1 MTRLSLYLARLFA
14 VDAIALFAVAVFLLF
29 LIQCLRIFDV
39 VSVKGQS
46 VLTLLGQALLTMPSL
61 AVVFLYVCVGIG
73 LGRALRA
80 MQSNHELHIIHSS
93 RRLPALLGAV
103 GIYTG
108 ACALMVLV
116 VSNFVEPYTT
126 RQFNDWSASVTADLV
141 GRTLRPHRFA
151 EVVPGVNM
159 VIGGREG
166 DGHLTNFFA
175 DDNRSGESRRTYIA
189 RSAIVA
195 EDDEGY
201 VLQLV
206 DGAIQYMS
214 DDFQFSQVAF
224 ARYDLALER
233 LTGPTEYRN
242 TLAEKNSF
250 ELLGEGFSTGTW
262 SGEIGTLLVKRLGE
276 ALRVVA
282 ICIFVTAL
290 AAFPHGRRGRELPL
304 ELVVLGAAF
313 LERGVASLPSI
324 AERYGPLA
332 GSSVLLVA
340 SAAVLL
346 VRLRV
351 FTPVWRRAPA

>member
-14 VDAIALFAVAVFLLF
+14 VDAIALFAVALFLLF

-73 LGRALRA
+73 LGRALRS

-93 RRLPALLGAV
+93 RRLPALLGGV

-108 ACALMVLV
+108 ICALAVLM

-159 VIGGREG
+159 VIGGRQA
-166 DGHLTNFFA
+166 DGHLTDFFA
-175 DDNRSGESRRTYIA
+175 DDNRSADSRRTYVA
-189 RSAIVA
+189 KSAIVA
-195 EDDEGY
+195 EDEQGY
-201 VLQLV
+201 VLQLI
-206 DGAIQYMS
+206 DGSIQYMS
-214 DDFQFSQVAF
+214 ADFQFSQVAF
-224 ARYDLALER
+224 ERYDLALDR
-233 LTGPTEYRN
+233 LTGQAEYRN
-242 TLAEKNSF
+242 TLAERNSVD
-250 ELLGEGFSTGTW
+250 LLAEGLSTGVW
-262 SGEIGTLLVKRLGE
+262 NGEVVNLLSKRLGE

-282 ICIFVTAL
+282 ICVFVTAL

-313 LERGVASLPSI
+313 LERGVASTPDI
-324 AERYGPLA
+324 AGRYGPLA
-332 GSSVLLVA
+332 GTSVLLVA
-340 SAAVLL
+340 SALALL
-346 VRLRV
+346 FRLRV
-351 FTPVWRRAPA
+351 HRPVWRRAPA